1 MIRSL
6 LLAALVAV
14 PIGCATALANDSMA
28 ELRTNGLIFVQTGTV
43 SMKKE
48 DLFISADEVRVDYV
62 FENTGDKDEKT
73 LVAFPMPDIEGNP
86 FVPTAIPDDTNENF
100 LDFTVAVDGKIVE
113 PKIDMRASVVG
124 IDVTDELKSRGV
136 PLFPFGDAAYAATDA
151 LPDDVK
157 LDMARRGI
165 LVLDEFDQGQG
176 MEKHYRPY
184 WTLRTTYWWEMT
196 FPAGKEVIVQHRYKP
211 SVGGTAG
218 VTFVQ
223 DGKLAGETY
232 ETYKQRYC
240 FDAGFEKAFLETVT
254 ADNPYGP
261 FMESRIA
268 YVLTTGQN
276 WAGPIGDFHLTIDKG
291 NPKNLLSFCGEGVE
305 KTGPTTFEM
314 SAKDFYPT
322 KDLDILILTR
332 QEEAQ

>member
-1 MIRSL
+1 
-6 LLAALVAV
+6 
-14 PIGCATALANDSMA
+14 MA

-43 SMKKE
+43 AMKKE

-73 LVAFPMPDIEGNP
+73 LVAFPMPDIDGNP
-86 FVPTAIPDDTNENF
+86 FVPTAIPDDTSENF

-113 PKIDMRASVVG
+113 PKVDMRASVVG
-124 IDVTDELKSRGV
+124 IDVTDELKSHGI

-218 VTFVQ
+218 VTFVE

-240 FDAGFEKAFLETVT
+240 FDAGFEKAFLKTVT

-268 YVLTTGQN
+268 YVLTTGRT
-276 WAGPIGDFHLTIDKG
+276 GPPDRRLPPHGRQGQPEEPDILLRHGRREDRADHLRDVG
-291 NPKNLLSFCGEGVE
+291 QGLLSAEGPRHPDPDAPGGGAVRGAARAAPLR
-305 KTGPTTFEM
+305 KAGQN
-314 SAKDFYPT
+314 K
-322 KDLDILILTR
+322 R
-332 QEEAQ
+332 